1 MILNSQ
7 SQAALD
13 IVPVNPANGS
23 LPFAQNLNEQE
34 CYCSEPH
41 EQKDTQIK
49 VEETNLQAEVK
60 IPDKPKQV
68 KVLLVQS
75 PHVDRNQPEELAPKD
90 MVEKALATVNTHMT
104 SGGETADHF
113 LTVRNLKAAMDG
125 LRDS

>member
-1 MILNSQ
+1 MNDQ
-7 SQAALD
+7 D
-13 IVPVNPANGS
+13 CNCG
-23 LPFAQNLNEQE
+23 
-34 CYCSEPH
+34 EPH

-49 VEETNLQAEVK
+49 VEETSLQAEVK

-75 PHVDRNQPEELAPKD
+75 PNVDRNQPEELAPKD

-125 LRDS
+125 LRDSQSSIVVEGEQRLQTAVIEEREADRQS

>member
-1 MILNSQ
+1 M
-7 SQAALD
+7 
-13 IVPVNPANGS
+13 
-23 LPFAQNLNEQE
+23 
-34 CYCSEPH
+34 
-41 EQKDTQIK
+41 
-49 VEETNLQAEVK
+49 QAEVK

-75 PHVDRNQPEELAPKD
+75 PNVDRNQPEELAPKD

-125 LRDS
+125 LRDSQSSIVVEGEQRLQTAVIEEREADRQS